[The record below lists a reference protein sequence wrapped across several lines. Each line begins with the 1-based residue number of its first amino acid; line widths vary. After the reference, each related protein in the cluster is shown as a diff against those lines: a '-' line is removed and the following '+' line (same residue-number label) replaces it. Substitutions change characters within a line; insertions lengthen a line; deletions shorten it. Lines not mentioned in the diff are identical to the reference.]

1 MRLPSRGKSPE
12 VDDAAPIE
20 DLAWDDF
27 TLLFRQ
33 RHKQGEHV
41 AIVGPNGSGK
51 SILGLELCKLRARRR
66 TTGNHPASVVVLA
79 TKRRDSTLDRLGWPV
94 LREWPPSVTEPNVI
108 VWPRPKELERRAQ
121 IQRRVMLHVLNK
133 IEDEGGHTVYIDE
146 AAYFE
151 TDLPKGL
158 GLSTTM
164 DTLWRESRSN
174 GITLI
179 ATTQRP
185 RHVSVS
191 MWSEPAWLI
200 AFRVDDLNDQK
211 RVAEMSGERY
221 AMLDAVDELRG
232 HQFIC
237 VHRPRAGERRLFRS
251 MVELRRTS

>member
-1 MRLPSRGKSPE
+1 MRDRGIPRKSEADEILPVEPLTWWE
-12 VDDAAPIE
+12 
-20 DLAWDDF
+20 F
-27 TLLFRQ
+27 QQLFRQ

-51 SILGLELCKLRARRR
+51 SILGLELCKLRALRR
-66 TTGNHPASVVVLA
+66 TTKNRPASVVVLA

-94 LREWPPSVTEPNVI
+94 LKEWPPSYSEPNVI
-108 VWPRPKELERRAQ
+108 VWPRPKEIERRALV
-121 IQRRVMLHVLNK
+121 QRKVMKHVLNQ

-151 TDLPKGL
+151 TDPPKGL

-200 AFRVDDLNDQK
+200 AFRVDDLNDTK

-221 AMLDAVDELRG
+221 AMLTEVEQLQG
-232 HQFIC
+232 HEFVC
-237 VHRPRAGERRLFRS
+237 VHRPRAGERKLYRS
-251 MVELRRTS
+251 KVELGRP